1 VGFVDARPCSKI
13 GSLGKVHVV
22 HSIDNWRSRQRAAI
36 KVPAVE
42 ALEGA
47 VASSK
52 IGKLDI
58 DLAVRTIAENADV
71 DDFAVFGAA
80 LFFEVLFEVLG
91 PVRIGLASGILALFQ
106 ASTGR
111 KKLTWLRRR
120 HS

>member
-1 VGFVDARPCSKI
+1 MFVPILES
-13 GSLGKVHVV
+13 GSLGEVHVV

-58 DLAVRTIAENADV
+58 NLAVRTIAENTDV
-71 DDFAVFGAA
+71 DDFAVFRAA
-80 LFFEVLFEVLG
+80 LFFEIFFEIFG
-91 PVRIGLASGILALFQ
+91 PVRVGLA
-106 ASTGR
+106 
-111 KKLTWLRRR
+111 KVC
-120 HS
+120 